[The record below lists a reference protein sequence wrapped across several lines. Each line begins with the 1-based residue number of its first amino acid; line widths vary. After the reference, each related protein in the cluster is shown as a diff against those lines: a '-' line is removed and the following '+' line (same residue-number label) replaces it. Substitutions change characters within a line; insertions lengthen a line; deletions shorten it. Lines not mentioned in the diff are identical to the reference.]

1 MTKPGED
8 SSSKRPGRRSTTAD
22 TAAAR
27 WGLKHPESDPDHPPP
42 SHVPE
47 DEHIVPN
54 RHSASAEAAALRWRE
69 EHEEE
74 EEEEED

>member
-1 MTKPGED
+1 MSESTDP
-8 SSSKRPGRRSTTAD
+8 SPPKRPGRRSTTAD
-22 TAAAR
+22 TAAAK
-27 WGLKHPESDPDHPPP
+27 WGLGHPDSDPEHPPP

-47 DEHIVPN
+47 DDQIVPN

-74 EEEEED
+74 DEQD